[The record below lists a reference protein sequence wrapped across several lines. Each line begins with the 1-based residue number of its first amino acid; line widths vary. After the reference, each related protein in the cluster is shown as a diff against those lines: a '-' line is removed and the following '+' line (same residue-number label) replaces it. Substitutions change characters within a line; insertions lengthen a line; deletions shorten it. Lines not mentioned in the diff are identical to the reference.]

1 MSSFLRQRN
10 SSIPK
15 LINWLMSVAIAA
27 PPIPNLKANINIGSS
42 IILSIP
48 PNDNPSIE
56 KNALPCDLIMLLS
69 TNEEHINGVPINIY
83 IE

>member
-1 MSSFLRQRN
+1 MQ
-10 SSIPK
+10 K

-27 PPIPNLKANINIGSS
+27 PPIPSLKANINMGSS

-48 PNDNPSIE
+48 PKDYPSIE

-69 TNEEHINGVPINIY
+69 TNEEQIKGVPINIY